1 MIRRFVIIGIIG
13 IIAATAFAAP
23 PQDKA
28 PAAAPAKSES
38 LPKAEAL
45 MDRFIEVTGG
55 KAAYEKLTS
64 EITTGTMEFTAQG
77 LKAAMTTYAA
87 PPDKTYVSMELE
99 GIGKIEQGTSDGV
112 AWDKNAMTGPHVKTG
127 EERAQ
132 SLRDA
137 TFNSTLNWRTLYPK
151 AETIGVDT
159 LDGEECY
166 KVILTP
172 ADGKA
177 VTSYFQKKSGLVV
190 KRTMVA
196 VSQMGETPVEQIM
209 AEYKDFGGILTP
221 TKMIQRLAGQEF
233 TITIDSVKANQ
244 EIPADKFDPPA
255 EIKAL
260 LKK

>member
-1 MIRRFVIIGIIG
+1 
-13 IIAATAFAAP
+13 
-23 PQDKA
+23 
-28 PAAAPAKSES
+28 
-38 LPKAEAL
+38 
-45 MDRFIEVTGG
+45 
-55 KAAYEKLTS
+55 
-64 EITTGTMEFTAQG
+64 
-77 LKAAMTTYAA
+77 MTTYSA

-99 GIGKIEQGTSDGV
+99 GIGKIEQGTIDGV

-127 EERAQ
+127 EEKAQ

-151 AETIGVDT
+151 AETVGVET

-166 KVILTP
+166 KVVLTP
-172 ADGKA
+172 ADGKP

-190 KRTMVA
+190 KRSMVA
-196 VSQMGETPVEQIM
+196 VSQMGDTPVEQIM
-209 AEYKDFGGILTP
+209 ADYKDFGGILTA

-233 TITIDSVKANQ
+233 TITIDSVKTNQ